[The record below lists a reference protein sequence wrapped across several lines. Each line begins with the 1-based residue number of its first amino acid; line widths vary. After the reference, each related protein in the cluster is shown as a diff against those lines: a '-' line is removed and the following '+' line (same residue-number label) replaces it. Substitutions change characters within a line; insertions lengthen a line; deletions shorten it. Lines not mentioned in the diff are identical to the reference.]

1 MLEMK
6 LEENLKDGF
15 YGFCLGWQRIGEEEI
30 DNESRFEH
38 MELEYLEG
46 IWEELFSR

>member
-1 MLEMK
+1 MDSM
-6 LEENLKDGF
+6 DSV
-15 YGFCLGWQRIGEEEI
+15 LGDRIGEEEI
-30 DNESRFEH
+30 DNENRFEH